1 VTGLLL
7 QTPRARVR
15 RLVRRLRH
23 DESSPLAGRV
33 VLVTG
38 ASSGIGEATARAA
51 AARGA
56 TVLLVARRL
65 EELER
70 VRAEVEAAGGGTQ
83 AAGDGTQA
91 ARGGTQAARG
101 RATAYACDLTDG
113 DAVEALVEQVL
124 GEHDAV
130 DYLVNNAGRSIRRS
144 LDLSYDRFHDFE
156 RTMAVNYFGPVRLTL
171 GLLPAMRRQRFGHV
185 VNILSWGVQLKAPK
199 FAAYLASKTALDTWS
214 RIAGRETYAD
224 NVTFTNM
231 RFALVHTAM
240 VVPTDNYEDRRGL
253 TPEQAADRVV
263 RALEDRP
270 LTVDTRVGRAG
281 ELLNIAAPR
290 LSDALMS
297 RFHRSSPDS
306 AAARTA
312 SSPAA
317 SQHGD
322 GRDDAGHDDARPQ
335 GWSG

>member
-7 QTPRARVR
+7 QTPRARAR
-15 RLVRRLRH
+15 RLLRRLRH
-23 DESSPLAGRV
+23 DDSSPLTGRT

-38 ASSGIGEATARAA
+38 ASSGIGAATARAV

-56 TVLLVARRL
+56 TVLLVARRA

-70 VRAEVEAAGGGTQ
+70 VRADIEAAGGGIHQ
-83 AAGDGTQA
+83 
-91 ARGGTQAARG
+91 ARG
-101 RATAYACDLTDG
+101 RAAAYVCDLTDG
-113 DAVEALVEQVL
+113 EAVDALVAQVL
-124 GEHDAV
+124 EEHGAV

-144 LDLSYDRFHDFE
+144 LELSYDRFHDFE
-156 RTMAVNYFGPVRLTL
+156 RTMAINYFGPVRLTL

-214 RIAGRETYAD
+214 RIAGRETYTD

-253 TPEQAADRVV
+253 TPEQAAERVV

-281 ELLNIAAPR
+281 ELLNLVAPR

-297 RFHRSSPDS
+297 RFHRGSPDS
-306 AAARTA
+306 TAASRTA
-312 SSPAA
+312 S
-317 SQHGD
+317 QHRDRG
-322 GRDDAGHDDARPQ
+322 DDAGQHDPDPQ
-335 GWSG
+335 RGRG